1 MATGIKLGWII
12 VLAGL
17 VVVALMLKP
26 FFTAIAFGA
35 IAAFLWMPVHSRLH
49 RKISENWSATLL
61 TIITAVIVMAILI
74 SGAGMV
80 LDDFSRIYMFF
91 SKLDI
96 ASTFTASPEIA
107 KTINDVTRFFLTK
120 IIAVLSDFASQ
131 LPRMM
136 LSVLIFFIT
145 LFFFI
150 RDGQRMAGWLKKNI
164 PINPQK
170 KEKIFKDLDN
180 YAHAFI
186 NVWLLIGI
194 LQAVVAV
201 VGFYFF
207 GLPFAIIAGL
217 LAAVL
222 SIMPVIGPYALYIPV
237 GLILILR
244 GDVVTGAGLAAYGL
258 IIGSILD
265 YGLRPYLASRWA
277 SVHPMIMLLGIFGG
291 ITAFGP
297 AGFIIGPMILMIVVA
312 ILKDYSIVS
321 GAK

>member
-1 MATGIKLGWII
+1 MGIKLGWVA

-17 VVVALMLKP
+17 IVVALMLRP

-35 IAAFLWMPVHSRLH
+35 IIAFLWFPVHSRL
-49 RKISENWSATLL
+49 RKKISENWSAALL
-61 TIITAVIVMAILI
+61 TIITAAIVMAFLVL
-74 SGAGMV
+74 GAGMV
-80 LDDFSRIYMFF
+80 LDDFGKIYMFF

-96 ASTFTASPEIA
+96 SSTFAAPPEIA
-107 KTINDVTRFFLTK
+107 KTVNDVTRFFLTK
-120 IIAVLSDFASQ
+120 IITVLSDFASQ

-145 LFFFI
+145 LFFFTKDGERMVHWI
-150 RDGQRMAGWLKKNI
+150 RKNI

-170 KEKIFKDLDN
+170 KEKIFKDLGN
-180 YAHAFI
+180 YAHAFV

-194 LQAVVAV
+194 LQAVVAAA
-201 VGFYFF
+201 GFYLF
-207 GLPFAIIAGL
+207 GLPFALLAGL
-217 LAAVL
+217 AAAVL
-222 SIMPVIGPYALYIPV
+222 SILPVIGPYALYIPV
-237 GLILILR
+237 GLLLIFR
-244 GDVVTGAGLAAYGL
+244 GDIMTGIGLMIYGLA
-258 IIGSILD
+258 IGSILD

-291 ITAFGP
+291 IATFGP

-312 ILKDYSIVS
+312 ILKDYSIIS